1 MSNARIQRLVDER
14 ELDVLPAPADEV
26 AEFWR
31 KALRAY
37 ADSRIE
43 ALSPENA
50 VLLAYQAAM
59 SAATAVVRAAGY
71 RVKNRGR
78 HHYVTF
84 YTLAA
89 LGEGTPLAAAAGEM
103 NELRGDRHV
112 AGYGSEVDERRL
124 RAALAELHAGLA
136 RLFPEVRAW
145 LAEHRADVQ
154 DLPPP

>member
-1 MSNARIQRLVDER
+1 MNSSRVQRLVDER
-14 ELDVLPAPADEV
+14 ELEVIPAPADEV

-37 ADSRIE
+37 ADSRIA
-43 ALSPENA
+43 ALSPESA

-59 SAATAVVRAAGY
+59 SAATAVIRGAGF

-89 LGEGTPLAAAAGEM
+89 LGEGTPLEAAAAEM
-103 NELRGDRHV
+103 NDLRGDRHV
-112 AGYGSEVDERRL
+112 AGYGSEVNERRL
-124 RAALAELHAGLA
+124 RAALAEFHEVLA
-136 RLFPEVRAW
+136 RLLPAVHAW
-145 LAEHRADVQ
+145 LATQHADVK